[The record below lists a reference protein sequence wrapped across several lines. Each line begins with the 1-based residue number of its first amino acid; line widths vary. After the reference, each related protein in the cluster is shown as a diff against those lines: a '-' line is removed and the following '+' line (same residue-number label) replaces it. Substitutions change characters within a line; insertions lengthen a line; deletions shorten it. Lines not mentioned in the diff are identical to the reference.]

1 MVLISDNTSAS
12 RALARMQQDDHLAQ
26 KIIGTPAHLLE
37 VRSHRAVAFIDIP
50 GTESLQPTVSLKLMQ
65 QVAFRHRAR
74 TVELKSPHIALSG
87 LGKDLLKTQWQAPTV
102 LILGKG
108 IAAMCITDGHPD
120 RAFASPVYTIPLPS
134 CAPSAHSYLWATS
147 QHKL

>member
-1 MVLISDNTSAS
+1 
-12 RALARMQQDDHLAQ
+12 MQQDDHLAQ

-120 RAFASPVYTIPLPS
+120 RAFASRCIPYRSRLALRQHTLTFGQLRSISFKRLIISVYNI
-134 CAPSAHSYLWATS
+134 
-147 QHKL
+147 K